1 MIRIILRVINLLKT
15 EKKIIYTLVSMN
27 FIFAVLVLVE
37 PVIYWKIIDTLINF
51 SKQQNYELLYK
62 NILFWVVV
70 GLSIIVVKLFFS
82 IISDR
87 LWHRQLHRNYMNFF
101 NHVLNLSF
109 RFHSNSASWKLVKKI
124 TKWWDSIFMVW
135 LEIFRRVLFNIFIII
150 ILAPLM
156 IYFNLK
162 LGLFVVAFWFILG
175 WIAFYLAIKTF
186 KRQDEIEQY
195 YTEISSL
202 FWDAFSNISIVKSFT
217 LINWKI
223 KELKLISKK
232 VLNKQY
238 PILYFWGFLVS
249 LSKIMS
255 IIISIWIII
264 FWSFLFMKWEI
275 TVWELVMFLSFSSIL
290 ISTIETLMWSLQD
303 TFWRLSSIREYLEII
318 DTKIEVEDKKW
329 AKDLKN
335 VKWKVEF
342 RDLTF
347 SYDSKREVLKDINIT
362 INPWEKIA
370 FVWHTWSWKTTMTNM
385 LFRFYDPQK
394 WQVLIDD
401 VDIKDITQDSLRKNI
416 AAVFQD
422 SSMFNTTILENIK
435 LDNFNATK
443 EEIENV
449 AIKSHSMDF
458 INNLSNWFDTLV
470 WERWIKLSWW
480 EKQRLSIARAFLKD
494 ASILVLDEA
503 TSALDSETEKY
514 LQSSFEELMKWRT
527 TFIIA
532 HRLST
537 IRKADRIFVFKRGKI
552 VESGTYRELKNMWGY
567 FKKLIDSQ
575 VEGFVE

>member
-1 MIRIILRVINLLKT
+1 MIKIIFRVIKLLNV
-15 EKKIIYTLVSMN
+15 EKKIVYTLIFLN
-27 FIFAVLVLVE
+27 FIFAIFVLIE
-37 PVIYWKIIDTLINF
+37 PIIYWKIIDTLISF
-51 SKQQNYELLYK
+51 GVKQDFRLLYE
-62 NILFWVVV
+62 NIVFWVVIW
-70 GLSIIVVKLFFS
+70 LSIIIVKLIFS
-82 IISDR
+82 IVSDR

-101 NHVLNLSF
+101 SHVLNLSF
-109 RFHSNSASWKLVKKI
+109 RFHTNSASWKLVKKI
-124 TKWWDSIFMVW
+124 TKWWDSMFMVW

-150 ILAPLM
+150 ILVPLM
-156 IYFNLK
+156 IYFNFK
-162 LGLFVVAFWFILG
+162 LWLFVIVFWFIL
-175 WIAFYLAIKTF
+175 WWVAFYLAIKTF

-217 LINWKI
+217 LINWKL
-223 KELKLISKK
+223 KELKTLSKK
-232 VLNKQY
+232 VLSKQY
-238 PILYFWGFLVS
+238 PILYFWWLLVS

-255 IIISIWIII
+255 IVISIWIII

-275 TVWELVMFLSFSSIL
+275 TVWELVMFLSFSAIL

-329 AKDLKN
+329 AKNIKN
-335 VKWKVEF
+335 INWKVEF

-347 SYDSKREVLKDINIT
+347 SYDSKREVLKDINLIV
-362 INPWEKIA
+362 NPWEKIA

-422 SSMFNTTILENIK
+422 SSMFNTTILENIR
-435 LDNFNATK
+435 LDNFKASK
-443 EEIENV
+443 SDIENV
-449 AIKSHSMDF
+449 ALKSHSTDF
-458 INNLSNWFDTLV
+458 IANLSNWLDTIV
-470 WERWIKLSWW
+470 WERWVKLSWW

-494 ASILVLDEA
+494 APILVLDEA
-503 TSALDSETEKY
+503 TSALDAETEKY
-514 LQSSFEELMKWRT
+514 LQSSFEELMKGRT

-537 IRKADRIFVFKRGKI
+537 IRKADRIFVFKKWKI
-552 VESGTYRELKNMWGY
+552 VESWTYRELKNMWGY

-575 VEGFVE
+575 IEGFIE

>member
-1 MIRIILRVINLLKT
+1 MITIILRVIKLLKT
-15 EKKIIYTLVSMN
+15 ENKIIYTLVLMN
-27 FIFAVLVLVE
+27 FLFAVLVLVE

-51 SKQQNYELLYK
+51 SKQQDYTLLYN
-62 NILFWVVV
+62 NILFWVII
-70 GLSIIVVKLFFS
+70 GLWIIVVKLIFS

-87 LWHRQLHRNYMNFF
+87 LWHRQLHRNYMSFF

-109 RFHSNSASWKLVKKI
+109 RFHANSASWKLVKKI
-124 TKWWDSIFMVW
+124 TKWWDSMFMVW

-156 IYFNLK
+156 IYFNLE

-175 WIAFYLAIKTF
+175 WIAFYLAVKTF

-217 LINWKI
+217 LINRKI
-223 KELKLISKK
+223 SELKLISNK
-232 VLNKQY
+232 VLTKQY

-255 IIISIWIII
+255 IVISIWIII

-329 AKDLKN
+329 AKVLNK
-335 VKWKVEF
+335 VKGKVEF

-347 SYDSKREVLKDINIT
+347 SYDSKRDVLKDINIT

-370 FVWHTWSWKTTMTNM
+370 FVWHTWSGKTTMTNM

-394 WQVLIDD
+394 WQILIDD
-401 VDIKDITQDSLRKNI
+401 IDVREVTQNSLRKNI
-416 AAVFQD
+416 WTVFQD

-435 LDNFNATK
+435 LDNFDASL
-443 EEIENV
+443 EDVQNV

-470 WERWIKLSWW
+470 WERWVKLSWW
-480 EKQRLSIARAFLKD
+480 EKQRLAIARAFLKD
-494 ASILVLDEA
+494 APILVLDEA

-514 LQSSFEELMKWRT
+514 LQTSFEELMKWRT

-537 IRKADRIFVFKRGKI
+537 IRKADRIFVFKWWKI
-552 VESGTYRELKNMWGY
+552 VESGSYKELKNMWGY

-575 VEGFVE
+575 IEGFVE

>member
-223 KELKLISKK
+223 SELKLISKK
-232 VLNKQY
+232 VLTKQY

-275 TVWELVMFLSFSSIL
+275 TVWELVMFLSFSAIL

-329 AKDLKN
+329 AKDIKK

-449 AIKSHSMDF
+449 AIKSHSIDF

-494 ASILVLDEA
+494 APILVLDEA

>member
-1 MIRIILRVINLLKT
+1 
-15 EKKIIYTLVSMN
+15 
-27 FIFAVLVLVE
+27 
-37 PVIYWKIIDTLINF
+37 
-51 SKQQNYELLYK
+51 
-62 NILFWVVV
+62 
-70 GLSIIVVKLFFS
+70 
-82 IISDR
+82 
-87 LWHRQLHRNYMNFF
+87 MNFF

-109 RFHSNSASWKLVKKI
+109 KFHTNSASWKLVKKI
-124 TKWWDSIFMVW
+124 TKWWDSMFMVG

-156 IYFNLK
+156 IYFNLE
-162 LGLFVVAFWFILG
+162 LGLFVVIFWFILG
-175 WIAFYLAIKTF
+175 WIAFYLAVKTF
-186 KRQDEIEQY
+186 KKQDEIEQY

-217 LINWKI
+217 LINRKLR
-223 KELKLISKK
+223 ELKLLSKK
-232 VLNKQY
+232 VLTKQY

-264 FWSFLFMKWEI
+264 FWSFLFIEWKI

-318 DTKIEVEDKKW
+318 DTKIDVEDKKW
-329 AKDLKN
+329 AKDIKK

-347 SYDSKREVLKDINIT
+347 SYDSKREVLKDINIVV
-362 INPWEKIA
+362 NPWEKIA
-370 FVWHTWSWKTTMTNM
+370 FVWHTWSWKTTMTNV

-401 VDIKDITQDSLRKNI
+401 IDIKDITQSSLRKNI

-422 SSMFNTTILENIK
+422 SSMFNTTILENIR
-435 LDNFNATK
+435 LDKIDATL
-443 EEIENV
+443 EEVEAV
-449 AIKSHSMDF
+449 AVKSHSMDF
-458 INNLSNWFDTLV
+458 INNLSNWFDTIV
-470 WERWIKLSWW
+470 WERWVKLSWW

-494 ASILVLDEA
+494 APILVLDEA
-503 TSALDSETEKY
+503 TSALDTETEKY
-514 LQSSFEELMKWRT
+514 LQTSFEELMKWRT

-537 IRKADRIFVFKRGKI
+537 IRKADRIFVFKSGKI
-552 VESGTYRELKNMWGY
+552 IESGTYRELKNAWWF

-575 VEGFVE
+575 IEGFID

>member
-1 MIRIILRVINLLKT
+1 MIRIILRVIKLLKT
-15 EKKIIYTLVSMN
+15 ENKIIYTLVSMN
-27 FIFAVLVLVE
+27 FIFAVLVLLE

-51 SKQQNYELLYK
+51 SKQENYELLYK
-62 NILFWVVV
+62 NILFWVII
-70 GLSIIVVKLFFS
+70 GLWIIVVKLFFS

-156 IYFNLK
+156 IYFNMK

-223 KELKLISKK
+223 SELKSISKK
-232 VLNKQY
+232 VLTKQY

-264 FWSFLFMKWEI
+264 FWSLLFMKWEI
-275 TVWELVMFLSFSSIL
+275 TVWELVMFLSFSAIL

-329 AKDLKN
+329 AKDIKK

-347 SYDSKREVLKDINIT
+347 SYDGKRDVIKEINIT

-370 FVWHTWSWKTTMTNM
+370 FVWHTWSGKTTMTNM

-401 VDIKDITQDSLRKNI
+401 VDIKDITQNSLRKNI

-435 LDNFNATK
+435 LDKFNATK

-449 AIKSHSMDF
+449 AIKSHSIDF

-494 ASILVLDEA
+494 APILVLDEA

-552 VESGTYRELKNMWGY
+552 VESGTYRELKNMWWY

>member
-223 KELKLISKK
+223 SELKLISKK
-232 VLNKQY
+232 VLTKQY

-275 TVWELVMFLSFSSIL
+275 TVWELVMFLSFSAIL

-329 AKDLKN
+329 AKDIKK

-401 VDIKDITQDSLRKNI
+401 VDIKDITQDSLRKYI

-449 AIKSHSMDF
+449 AIKSHSIDF

-494 ASILVLDEA
+494 APILVLDEA

>member
-494 ASILVLDEA
+494 APILVLDEA

-514 LQSSFEELMKWRT
+514 LQSSFEELMKGRT

>member
-37 PVIYWKIIDTLINF
+37 PVIYGKIIDTLINF

-87 LWHRQLHRNYMNFF
+87 LGHRQLHRNYMNFF

-109 RFHSNSASWKLVKKI
+109 RFHSNSASGKLVKKI
-124 TKWWDSIFMVW
+124 TKGGDSIFMVG

-162 LGLFVVAFWFILG
+162 LGLFVVAFGFILG
-175 WIAFYLAIKTF
+175 GIAFYLAIKTF

-202 FWDAFSNISIVKSFT
+202 FGDAFSNISIVKSFT

-255 IIISIWIII
+255 IIISIGIII
-264 FWSFLFMKWEI
+264 FGSFLFMKGEI
-275 TVWELVMFLSFSSIL
+275 TVGELVMFLSFSSIL

-318 DTKIEVEDKKW
+318 DTKIEVEDKKG

-335 VKWKVEF
+335 VKGKVEF

-362 INPWEKIA
+362 INPGEKIA
-370 FVWHTWSWKTTMTNM
+370 FVGHTGSGKTTMTNM

-394 WQVLIDD
+394 GQVLIDD

-458 INNLSNWFDTLV
+458 INNLSNGFDTLV
-470 WERWIKLSWW
+470 GERGIKLSGG

-494 ASILVLDEA
+494 APILVLDEA

-514 LQSSFEELMKWRT
+514 LQSSFEELMKGRT

-552 VESGTYRELKNMWGY
+552 VESGTYRELKNMGGY

>member
-1 MIRIILRVINLLKT
+1 MIRIILRVIKLLKT
-15 EKKIIYTLVSMN
+15 ENKIIYTLVSMN

-70 GLSIIVVKLFFS
+70 GLCIIVVKLFFS

-156 IYFNLK
+156 IYFNLE
-162 LGLFVVAFWFILG
+162 LGLFVVAFWFVLG

-223 KELKLISKK
+223 SELKLISKK
-232 VLNKQY
+232 VLTKQY

-255 IIISIWIII
+255 IVISIWIII

-275 TVWELVMFLSFSSIL
+275 TVWELVMFLSFSAIL

-329 AKDLKN
+329 AKDIKK

-342 RDLTF
+342 RDLSF
-347 SYDSKREVLKDINIT
+347 SYDGKREVLKDINIT

-370 FVWHTWSWKTTMTNM
+370 FVWHTWSGKTTMTNM

-401 VDIKDITQDSLRKNI
+401 VDIKDITQNSLRKNI

-449 AIKSHSMDF
+449 AIKSHSIDF
-458 INNLSNWFDTLV
+458 INNLSNWYDTLV
-470 WERWIKLSWW
+470 WERWVKLSWW

-494 ASILVLDEA
+494 APILVLDEA

-537 IRKADRIFVFKRGKI
+537 IRKADRIFVFKKWKI
-552 VESGTYRELKNMWGY
+552 VESGSYKELKNMWGY